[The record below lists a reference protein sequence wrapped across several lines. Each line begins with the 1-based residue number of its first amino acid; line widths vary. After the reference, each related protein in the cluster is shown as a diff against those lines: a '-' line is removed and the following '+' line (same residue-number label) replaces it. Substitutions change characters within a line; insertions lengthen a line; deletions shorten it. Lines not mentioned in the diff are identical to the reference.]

1 MNAPNPFTTRPEI
14 SGRFGV
20 VTSTHWLATAAG
32 MSILEQ
38 GGNAFDAAIATGT
51 SLHVV
56 EPHQNGPAGETPL
69 IFHSVDQG
77 GVKVICGQG
86 VAPRAATPEAFTSL
100 GLDVVPGSGLLPAV
114 VPGSFGAW
122 MLLLAEY
129 GTMTVREVLTPAIGY
144 ARNGFQLVYNIPTIV
159 GNMSEMF
166 LNEWPSSAAVY
177 MPGGKP
183 PDIDK
188 PFKRPVLADTFERI
202 IREAE
207 AVGGN
212 REQQIEAARRCFYEG
227 FVAETID
234 NFCRDNELMDTS
246 GERHRGLL
254 TGDDMAKWRAT
265 IEEPLSYDYGD
276 YTVYKTGPWA
286 QGPVFLQH
294 LALLKGFDLAKM
306 GPNSAEFIHTVIEC
320 GKLAF
325 ADRDAFY
332 GDPDFVDVPLDVLLS
347 DAYNDERRALVGPDA
362 SFELRPGEVP
372 GYSNEIITRL
382 KGTTDIAHAESLDF
396 AYPEPEV
403 YEGDTT
409 HFDIIDRHGNMI
421 SGTPSGTSLHTTP
434 VVEGLGF
441 GLTARGQMYWL
452 KEGLPGTIAP
462 GKRPRTT
469 LTPTLALRGG
479 KPYMAFGTPGG
490 DHQDQWSMAMFLRHV
505 HFGLDLQAANDA
517 PAFHTNH
524 LASSFFPRECD
535 PGSLSVEGRLEKAA
549 YDELSRRGH
558 RLEVYGDYDLG
569 YVTAATREAG
579 GLLRAGASP
588 RGGHCYATGR

>member
-1 MNAPNPFTTRPEI
+1 MNAPSPFTTRPEI

-77 GVKVICGQG
+77 GGKVICGQG
-86 VAPRAATPEAFTSL
+86 VAPQAATPEAFTSL

-144 ARNGFQLVYNIPTIV
+144 ARRGFQLVYNIPTIV
-159 GNMSEMF
+159 GNMAEMF

-183 PDIDK
+183 PDLNK
-188 PFKRPVLADTFERI
+188 PFKRPALADTFERI

-246 GERHRGLL
+246 GECHRGLL

-265 IEEPLSYDYGD
+265 IEDPLSYDYGD

-294 LALLKGFDLAKM
+294 LALLKSFDLGKM

-347 DAYNDERRALVGPDA
+347 DAYNDERRALVGHDA
-362 SFELRPGEVP
+362 SFELRPGNVP
-372 GYSNEIITRL
+372 GYSNEIVTRL
-382 KGTTDIAHAESLDF
+382 KGTTDIAHGESLDF
-396 AYPEPEV
+396 AYPQPEI

-409 HFDIIDRHGNMI
+409 HFDIIDHHGNMI

-469 LTPTLALRGG
+469 LTPTLALRDG

-490 DHQDQWSMAMFLRHV
+490 DHQDQWSMGMFLRHV

-535 PGSLSVEGRLEKAA
+535 LGSLSVEGRLDKSA
-549 YDELSRRGH
+549 YDDLKRRGH

-569 YVTAATREAG
+569 YVTAATVEN